1 MSIIKTLVSFVVV
14 TAVLLL
20 ITIFSPKYNEI
31 SKDSLSSIL
40 KNIKYTEGMDLKD
53 INNTIDFIPTDAVL
67 SYKDKIVTSN
77 MGQEDSQEKRFV
89 EGEKN
94 ISNLTK
100 SVQEGDLIINY
111 RDVNEG
117 LKYVPYIVAVLGGL
131 FTGLGIFFM
140 ERSIKKDEDMTSYL
154 KGEIQ
159 RLEMLNQGYELREKE
174 FNKKIEKS
182 IPTTLD
188 EAQKLLKTVLKEKEV
203 MINQIETLENSED
216 KLNKN
221 IDRLKSHLSE
231 AESKAKELQAE
242 VDKVERQDKL
252 VKELKARH
260 EKNKNEIK
268 EAKSRIEE
276 LEKVNPEKLQAEIGT
291 LKEKVSELTEKYNQS
306 KEQVKEL
313 SKIDT
318 EKLISENQSFKDKI
332 TELKGTIAQHEE
344 TLKSGN
350 ISDLVKEKQEKEEY
364 KKEAKELK
372 AQLDDALNSLQ
383 STDAGKIKKENI
395 ELENTN
401 KQLNNELN
409 QVKRDLQRHLDGDS
423 MKVDNLRNELIEKNK
438 EFEVV
443 RSELEEALVK
453 IKSLE
458 NSKDSSPKS
467 ETVKVVA
474 DSELSDKIKHLE
486 HELEKSNT
494 MSERF
499 KRERDEKIKNFEELN
514 EAFKNTN
521 LIINQKEQEINN
533 MRNQIQA
540 LELKNV

>member
-1 MSIIKTLVSFVVV
+1 MSIIKTLISLVVV
-14 TAVLLL
+14 TTILLL

-31 SKDSLSSIL
+31 NKESLSSIL
-40 KNIKYTEGMDLKD
+40 KNIKYTEGIDLKD

-67 SYKDKIVTSN
+67 SYKDKIITSN
-77 MGQEDSQEKRFV
+77 MGKDGSQEKRFV
-89 EGEKN
+89 EGEKH
-94 ISNLTK
+94 ITNLTK

-111 RDVNEG
+111 RDVNES
-117 LKYVPYIVAVLGGL
+117 LKYIPYLVAVLGGL
-131 FTGLGIFFM
+131 FTALGIFFM
-140 ERSIKKDEDMTSYL
+140 ERTIKKDEDMTSYL

-159 RLEMLNQGYELREKE
+159 RLEMLNQGYELREKD
-174 FNKKIEKS
+174 FNRKIEKS
-182 IPTTLD
+182 VPTTLD
-188 EAQKLLKTVLKEKEV
+188 EAQKLLKTIFKEKEV
-203 MINQIETLENSED
+203 MLTQIETLENSEE

-221 IDRLKSHLSE
+221 IERLKSHLSD
-231 AESKAKELQAE
+231 AESKAKELQSE

-260 EKNKNEIK
+260 EKNKNEIR
-268 EAKSRIEE
+268 EAKTRIEE
-276 LEKVNPEKLQAEIGT
+276 LEKINPEKLQSEINT
-291 LKEKVSELTEKYNQS
+291 LKDKVSEITEKYNQA

-313 SKIDT
+313 SKVDS

-332 TELKGTIAQHEE
+332 SELKQIVSQHEE

-372 AQLDDALNSLQ
+372 AQLDDALNSLE
-383 STDAGKIKKENI
+383 STDAGKIKRENI

-401 KQLNNELN
+401 KQLTSELN
-409 QVKRDLQRHLDGDS
+409 QVKRDLQKHIDGDS

-443 RSELEEALVK
+443 RSELEDALVK
-453 IKSLE
+453 IKALE
-458 NSKDSSPKS
+458 NSKSPLPQS
-467 ETVKVVA
+467 EIVKVVS
-474 DSELSDKIKHLE
+474 DSELNDKIKHLE

-521 LIINQKEQEINN
+521 LIINQKEQELIS
-533 MRNQIQA
+533 MQQKIK
-540 LELKNV
+540 ELDVKNS